1 MQKLRFLSLAVSMAM
16 ASLIDT
22 KKVTKDF
29 LESEIDKV
37 EYNRL
42 GGTLTHC
49 TIYTHDGFTFT
60 GESACVDP
68 EQFNEEIGR
77 QIAYKMA
84 FDKMYMPYGFWL
96 HKTLRHQNQAEENT
110 ECTPVLDLSDL
121 ASAEID
127 HDTLVGHMAEKTGD
141 LIEWLDK
148 SGYTDKRWLNIAK
161 TDLQKGFMSLMR
173 SVVKPETF

>member
-1 MQKLRFLSLAVSMAM
+1 MKRLRHLSIAVSMAIAAM
-16 ASLIDT
+16 FDA
-22 KKVTKDF
+22 KRVTKEF

-37 EYNRL
+37 EYTRI

-49 TIYTHDGFTFT
+49 IIYTHDGFAFT

-68 EQFNEEIGR
+68 AQFDEEIGK
-77 QIAYKMA
+77 QIAYKVA

-96 HKTLRHQNQAEENT
+96 HKTLQHQNQAEENT
-110 ECTPVLDLSDL
+110 EGTPVLDFSDL
-121 ASAEID
+121 ASAEFD
-127 HDTLVGHMAEKTGD
+127 HDTLVGRMAEQTGN

>member
-1 MQKLRFLSLAVSMAM
+1 M
-16 ASLIDT
+16 
-22 KKVTKDF
+22 
-29 LESEIDKV
+29 
-37 EYNRL
+37 
-42 GGTLTHC
+42 
-49 TIYTHDGFTFT
+49 
-60 GESACVDP
+60 
-68 EQFNEEIGR
+68 
-77 QIAYKMA
+77 
-84 FDKMYMPYGFWL
+84 
-96 HKTLRHQNQAEENT
+96 
-110 ECTPVLDLSDL
+110 LDLSDL